1 MLFLVHEDD
10 GRITQANKVYDPTGY
25 GNLLRENGLK
35 HIEIDTASV
44 IPIDEHF
51 ILKGEVTRRPVM
63 KLRVSKD
70 RLLAGNNDASVI
82 RGIPGGSRL
91 SIVVEGHESVPLINE
106 AMNDSVLEFS
116 APAPGVYV
124 LTFEKFPYLT
134 QTVRIFAR

>member
-25 GNLLRENGLK
+25 GDLLRENGLK
-35 HIEIDTASV
+35 HIEIETGSV

-51 ILKGEVTRRPVM
+51 ILRGEVTRRPVM
-63 KLRVSKD
+63 KLRMSKD
-70 RLLAGNNDASVI
+70 RILAGNNDASVI
-82 RGIPGGSRL
+82 RGIPSGSRL

-106 AMNDSVLEFS
+106 TISDSVLEFS

-134 QTVRIFAR
+134 QTIRIVAR